1 MAWKQIA
8 LAGALLGVAM
18 PGEAFETRD
27 EAQSVMFYYA
37 FPLDARSNKE
47 RIPWLGLQVQG
58 KRDYQ
63 SFNVDTRLFS
73 FTEGGSA
80 ASLAI
85 VGAVAIGAALVVG
98 QRGKTSQQEVQ
109 QQQAANPPAPATPTN
124 PGGNCP
130 KTC

>member
-1 MAWKQIA
+1 MTP
-8 LAGALLGVAM
+8 LAPLLLLLAVSSAPAQ
-18 PGEAFETRD
+18 PGEVVE
-27 EAQSVMFYYA
+27 SVVVHGNHTTPTA
-37 FPLDARSNKE
+37 D
-47 RIPWLGLQVQG
+47 I
-58 KRDYQ
+58 
-63 SFNVDTRLFS
+63 
-73 FTEGGSA
+73 
-80 ASLAI
+80 LAI